1 MLNREN
7 KLLKRLSHA
16 LKGAFSISVL
26 RFQKKDVKVAESS
39 LSENVLDKLRNLTL
53 IRRNAVAETSTEERL
68 EFVELLEFRVLENRM
83 TLG

>member
-1 MLNREN
+1 MDKYAKPRKQIIEKTKSCPCKKKN
-7 KLLKRLSHA
+7 

-53 IRRNAVAETSTEERL
+53 IRRNAVAEL
-68 EFVELLEFRVLENRM
+68 VLKKD
-83 TLG
+83 LSL

>member
-53 IRRNAVAETSTEERL
+53 IRRNAVAEL
-68 EFVELLEFRVLENRM
+68 VLKKD
-83 TLG
+83 LSL

>member
-1 MLNREN
+1 M
-7 KLLKRLSHA
+7 
-16 LKGAFSISVL
+16 

-39 LSENVLDKLRNLTL
+39 LSENVLDKLRNLT

-68 EFVELLEFRVLENRM
+68 GFVELLEFRVLENRM